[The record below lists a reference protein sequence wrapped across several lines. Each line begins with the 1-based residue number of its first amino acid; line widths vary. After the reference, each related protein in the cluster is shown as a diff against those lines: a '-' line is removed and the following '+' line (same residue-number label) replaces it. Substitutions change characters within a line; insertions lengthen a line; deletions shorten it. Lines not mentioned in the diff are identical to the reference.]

1 MIKKIFSLSLFVIIF
16 VLVLSRFFYLDRF
29 PVGMSHDEIEYT
41 LSSKTYS
48 LFGVDLSNT
57 PFPQSIFQTK
67 TEGIISFLPP
77 ILLSPY
83 FGSVSINQF
92 TTRLLY
98 IIINLLTA
106 FTFFFLVK
114 KLLKNKTLALISV
127 IIFLANPWSF
137 YFSKSAIEPPFALL
151 FYLLAIL
158 FILDSSKKKLLL
170 SFLFFTLGFF
180 SYHGAKPILIPLVLV
195 CLFYRC
201 FLSKVKL
208 NLKPAIIFFLGILV
222 VFSFYFLGNRFFPE
236 SINQSRSQDILFLN
250 QNLITP
256 LVDTNRKASLENP
269 FKNIFINK
277 GTVSLQIFFQKY
289 LTAFSPDVLFIS
301 GDSRG
306 TYHFGYHGLFFLID
320 FVFIL
325 IGLINLFKKYSS
337 QTKFLILL
345 ILISPLT
352 TALSTVETSVINRSF
367 LLLPLFTILT
377 SFGVW
382 TVYQFLS
389 TKIKPIFSFLIL
401 FLIILFSFAN
411 FFYFYFS
418 RFPIIGQ
425 ENFFFSQRLVAN
437 YIIKNNDHKIIVVDP
452 EAREV
457 FLETVFY
464 SPKDQSS
471 VLKDFVKNQNYQ
483 IKNTSFVSKCPETF
497 DPQTTYIINQVSS
510 NCLPSK
516 NNLRSINE
524 EQFGG
529 PLYFI
534 LNDNLCSS
542 FPSQPWLRFHLA
554 KDYLPE
560 KLSLSD
566 FCQTWVKS
574 I

>member
-1 MIKKIFSLSLFVIIF
+1 MLKKIFSSILFLIIF

-48 LFGVDLSNT
+48 LFGVDLSGYS
-57 PFPQSIFQTK
+57 FPKSIFQTK

-92 TTRLLY
+92 TTRLPY
-98 IIINLLTA
+98 TIINLFTA
-106 FTFFFLVK
+106 LTFFFLVK
-114 KLLKNKTLALISV
+114 KLFKNKNLALISV
-127 IIFLANPWSF
+127 IIFLANPWNF
-137 YFSKSAIEPPFALL
+137 YLSRIAVDTPFALL

-158 FILDSSKKKLLL
+158 FILDSSNKKLLL

-180 SYHGAKPILIPLVLV
+180 SYHGAKPILIPLVLI

-208 NLKPAIIFFLGILV
+208 NLKPAVIFFLGILV
-222 VFSFYFLGNRFFPE
+222 VFSFYFFGNHFFSE

-269 FKNIFINK
+269 LKNIFINK

-289 LTAFSPDVLFIS
+289 LTAFSPEVLFVS

-306 TYHFGYHGLFFLID
+306 TYRFGYHGLFFLID
-320 FVFIL
+320 FVFII
-325 IGLINLFKKYSS
+325 IGLIGLFKKYPS

-367 LLLPLFTILT
+367 LLLPLLTILT
-377 SFGVW
+377 SFGVL

-389 TKIKPIFSFLIL
+389 TTLKPILSFLIL
-401 FLIILFSFAN
+401 FLIILFSFIN
-411 FFYFYFS
+411 FFYFYFF

-437 YIIKNNDHKIIVVDP
+437 YIIKNNDHKIVVVDP

-464 SPKDQSS
+464 SPQDQES
-471 VLKDFVKNQNYQ
+471 VLKDFVKNQSYQ
-483 IKNTSFVSKCPETF
+483 IKNTSFASKCPETF

-510 NCLPSK
+510 SCLPSK

-542 FPSQPWLRFHLA
+542 LLSQPWLRFHLV